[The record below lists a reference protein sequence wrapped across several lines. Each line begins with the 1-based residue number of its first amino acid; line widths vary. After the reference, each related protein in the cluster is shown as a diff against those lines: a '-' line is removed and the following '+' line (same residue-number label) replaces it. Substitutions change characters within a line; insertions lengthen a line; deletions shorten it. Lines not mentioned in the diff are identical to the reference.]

1 MWRYQGRDPMIGDI
15 CVCSGGDV
23 NAGFCGLPGEWW
35 HFTVENWNQ
44 VLPPSQAQRAV
55 NLCHRQTGP

>member
-1 MWRYQGRDPMIGDI
+1 MIGDI